1 MNKGD
6 KSQKPDDSAWPR
18 DPVAAAVMRAID
30 ELPLQECA
38 LLKFR
43 YGLGMRP
50 RDEEEVAEI
59 LEISLTDMWWTEAAA
74 LEQLGLL
81 LLTGA
86 IVTAAL
92 ESLPR

>member
-1 MNKGD
+1 MNTGD
-6 KSQKPDDSAWPR
+6 KSQEPDDSAWPR
-18 DPVAAAVMRAID
+18 DPVAAAVMRAVD

-74 LEQLGLL
+74 LEHLGFSLL
-81 LLTGA
+81 AAA
-86 IVTAAL
+86 IVAEAVH
-92 ESLPR
+92 SLTS